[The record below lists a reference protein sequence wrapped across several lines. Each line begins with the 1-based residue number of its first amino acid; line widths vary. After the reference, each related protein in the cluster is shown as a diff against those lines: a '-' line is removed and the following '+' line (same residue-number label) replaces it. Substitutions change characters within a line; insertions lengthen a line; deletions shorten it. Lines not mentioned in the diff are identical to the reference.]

1 MFQSLGWQNI
11 SVTNITID
19 VLSPHCWI
27 IMVLR
32 ILMDAPKNS
41 FFPVTTH
48 IKAIGKVIRAMENS
62 LHWVLDVTMNE
73 YGPLPAAPSKC

>member
-1 MFQSLGWQNI
+1 
-11 SVTNITID
+11 
-19 VLSPHCWI
+19 
-27 IMVLR
+27 MVLR